1 MECPSCGKPLMP
13 GAAFCSRCRQRVPRP
28 SPVGGLPPP
37 AATAVGGPI
46 PGRPGVLTAL
56 AVLDFLSAAIALAP
70 AAAAAGRLHRDGNHA
85 VILAVAGAC
94 ALLAGVAVMA
104 GMGLWQLE
112 EYGRRT
118 QLGLAVIGLPLVPV
132 GTFMSILVL
141 AYLAK
146 PGTRLLFSGRSRLS
160 PDEAAEVSRAAGD
173 QGLAMA
179 AAVVGLVLAGL
190 VLLGLAAALLVR
202 LVTDLAR
209 TGGSTLPA

>member
-1 MECPSCGKPLMP
+1 MP

-28 SPVGGLPPP
+28 SPGGGLAPPAGSLPPP
-37 AATAVGGPI
+37 AASAEGGPI
-46 PGRPGVLTAL
+46 PARPGVLTAL

-70 AAAAAGRLHRDGNHA
+70 AAAAAGRLHRDGSHA
-85 VILAVAGAC
+85 GILAAAGAC
-94 ALLAGVAVMA
+94 ALLAGVAVVA

-118 QLGLAVIGLPLVPV
+118 QLGLAVLGLPLVPV

-141 AYLAK
+141 GYLAK
-146 PGTRLLFSGRSRLS
+146 PGTRLLFSGRSQLS

-190 VLLGLAAALLVR
+190 VLLGLAAAFLVR
-202 LVTDLAR
+202 LVTDLTRA
-209 TGGSTLPA
+209 GGGTLPA